1 MTDLTQILEELR
13 SLREIIKTLHPAP
26 PPATSKCE
34 GVTGKGTQCRNR
46 ASPDSCYCRMH
57 GERSAR
63 PPKVVKAKKVT
74 KPKKVQPE
82 HTHGVGEIDVNCAL
96 CATHG
101 DVWNPGLTA
110 CRFIGQEINV
120 VGE

>member
-1 MTDLTQILEELR
+1 MEQILEELR
-13 SLREIIKTLHPAP
+13 SLREIIATLQPSP
-26 PPATSKCE
+26 TPETPCQ

-57 GERSAR
+57 GERSVR
-63 PPKVVKAKKVT
+63 PPKVVKPKKVA
-74 KPKKVQPE
+74 KPKKIQPE
-82 HTHGVGEIDVNCAL
+82 HTHGVGEEPIEPCPL

-101 DVWNPGLTA
+101 DVWNPGLTE
-110 CRFIGQEINV
+110 CRFIGQELNV

>member
-1 MTDLTQILEELR
+1 MTDLTQILDELR
-13 SLREIIKTLHPAP
+13 ELREIISTLQP
-26 PPATSKCE
+26 PVPPLRGKCE
-34 GVTGKGTQCRNR
+34 GLTGKGTQCRNR

-57 GERSAR
+57 GERPPR
-63 PPKVVKAKKVT
+63 PPKPERAPP

-82 HTHGVGEIDVNCAL
+82 HNHGIGEEPIEPCPL

-101 DVWNPGLTA
+101 DVWDPGLTE
-110 CRFIGQEINV
+110 CRFIGQEINI